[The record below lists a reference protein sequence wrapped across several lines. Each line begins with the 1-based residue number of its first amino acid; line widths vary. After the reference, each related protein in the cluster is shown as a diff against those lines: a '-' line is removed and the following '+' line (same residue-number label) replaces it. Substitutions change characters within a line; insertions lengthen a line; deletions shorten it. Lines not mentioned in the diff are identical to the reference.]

1 MGRVRIVGGRQ
12 VEVSDGGG
20 GHAGEARHAA
30 TTANRDDRN
39 GVEDNGWDR
48 RTNSEASTDT
58 RRHDQRQAQSVAA
71 PFAGRVA
78 PRGDDRPFGT
88 DLNPIGR
95 VKIISGRQIEVSN
108 SDRGS
113 GSGGVGSIG
122 VSTIHDYDDNS
133 NGGGGSG
140 RVQTRPPVGSDR
152 VTAHPRQEDGAREW
166 GAARGQHSDARAG
179 AHEDMGSLRST
190 APASIVQR
198 VRTHTS
204 QLHNTAPSHDVR
216 AMDAS
221 PHGRRVV
228 VESALPPISQ
238 RPPQVRCGG
247 LSVHLDHLH
256 FRALGG
262 VLHNSMLHSTY
273 SLLWRV
279 FCLLLFFV
287 LFLFVRMCAI
297 RRH

>member
-1 MGRVRIVGGRQ
+1 

-20 GHAGEARHAA
+20 EHAGEARHAA

-39 GVEDNGWDR
+39 GVEHNGWDR
-48 RTNSEASTDT
+48 HTNSEAPTDT

-71 PFAGRVA
+71 QFAGRVA

-108 SDRGS
+108 SNRGS
-113 GSGGVGSIG
+113 GSGGGVGSVG
-122 VSTIHDYDDNS
+122 VNTTHDYDDIS
-133 NGGGGSG
+133 SGGGGSH
-140 RVQTRPPVGSDR
+140 RVQTRPPAGGDR
-152 VTAHPRQEDGAREW
+152 VTAHSRQEDGDW
-166 GAARGQHSDARAG
+166 VAARGQHSDARAG
-179 AHEDMGSLRST
+179 AHEDMSSLRST
-190 APASIVQR
+190 APASIAHR
-198 VRTHTS
+198 DRTHTS

-216 AMDAS
+216 AMAAS

-247 LSVHLDHLH
+247 
-256 FRALGG
+256 
-262 VLHNSMLHSTY
+262 HSCT
-273 SLLWRV
+273 LIIFTFTHVGW
-279 FCLLLFFV
+279 
-287 LFLFVRMCAI
+287 APQQ
-297 RRH
+297 HAA